1 MRWEQESRGAVL
13 PRDVAPSLGPPG
25 AYRIE
30 KHRAEAGRADRE
42 AGTGGARNVH
52 GATAVPGGA
61 WALCYTPVVQPLG
74 VDLPNWAAPTRP
86 GRWLSVRPPHRT
98 PGTAIL
104 TGPRRAPPPVP
115 RSTRRSRAGS
125 GSGLWAGFGGPY
137 RFPWRRRENPTPLS
151 LPALRHC
158 WTPCCGP
165 STTWVSVASERRW
178 PRTARYIPDSAGA
191 RVTRSPGAMPA
202 GLTLRRLPFGRPFAL
217 LLAVREGK
225 KYQSLLLKI
234 GNWQKGSHSHAE
246 EFT

>member
-1 MRWEQESRGAVL
+1 MGWEQESRGAVL

-61 WALCYTPVVQPLG
+61 WALCYTSVVQPLG

-104 TGPRRAPPPVP
+104 TGPRRAPPPFPGARAEAVP
-115 RSTRRSRAGS
+115 EAEVACGPGS
-125 GSGLWAGFGGPY
+125 GVH
-137 RFPWRRRENPTPLS
+137 T
-151 LPALRHC
+151 
-158 WTPCCGP
+158 
-165 STTWVSVASERRW
+165 
-178 PRTARYIPDSAGA
+178 
-191 RVTRSPGAMPA
+191 
-202 GLTLRRLPFGRPFAL
+202 
-217 LLAVREGK
+217 
-225 KYQSLLLKI
+225 
-234 GNWQKGSHSHAE
+234 GSHGGGE
-246 EFT
+246 RIRLR